1 MIRELYR
8 SFLFLVAVFAGHQNS
23 TFYVKSCLSPDGL
36 YLASGSSDDCAYIWN
51 TRGSERPVTS
61 LVGHGA
67 EVTCVQW
74 CPVGDTKVSVRIHC
88 PMANCECAYGPLVA
102 RYFCY

>member
-1 MIRELYR
+1 MICAVDELQVENLTEVFFFF
-8 SFLFLVAVFAGHQNS
+8 SFPVAVFVGHQNS

-36 YLASGSSDDCAYIWN
+36 YLASGSSDECAYIWN
-51 TRGSERPVTS
+51 TCGSGRPVTS

-74 CPVGDTKVSVRIHC
+74 CPTGDTKVSVRVELSPWKAPI
-88 PMANCECAYGPLVA
+88 
-102 RYFCY
+102 

>member
-1 MIRELYR
+1 M
-8 SFLFLVAVFAGHQNS
+8 
-23 TFYVKSCLSPDGL
+23 
-36 YLASGSSDDCAYIWN
+36 
-51 TRGSERPVTS
+51 TS

-88 PMANCECAYGPLVA
+88 PMTDCKCACGPLVA
-102 RYFCY
+102 R